1 MRRDEKADL
10 FGDSML
16 LPVMREDGIGE
27 CAGAPLALGPGD
39 MDDVEPVKILR
50 LYLMVSFPLS
60 TSI

>member
-1 MRRDEKADL
+1 
-10 FGDSML
+10 ML